1 MGTTTMTTGTMGTSK
16 QWRMGTMASII
27 RNNNDIGDGKNSI
40 TNHKNEQQRQT
51 Q

>member
-1 MGTTTMTTGTMGTSK
+1 
-16 QWRMGTMASII
+16 MANGNNGALLII
-27 RNNNDIGDGKNSI
+27 RNNNDIGDVKNSI